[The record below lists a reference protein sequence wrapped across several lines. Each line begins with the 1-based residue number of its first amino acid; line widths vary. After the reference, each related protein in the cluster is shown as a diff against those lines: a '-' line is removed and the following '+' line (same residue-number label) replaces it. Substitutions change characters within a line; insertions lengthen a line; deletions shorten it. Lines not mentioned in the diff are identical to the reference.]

1 MKYKILLFRND
12 VHSTSIYTDRPTQTD
27 IKFKKML
34 DASPMLKVNAA
45 KLLIKRGDALIR
57 YHRGF
62 KSVRRLYQ
70 KLGQQTQQ
78 GIGQQQQQRPK
89 KSTLTTGK
97 NGRPTAAQESMQLH
111 IKVESSSSIGNT
123 DISGTANV
131 KVSGAGV
138 KQGDKTKAEK
148 GQRNREN
155 PMRASSDGSQSWMG
169 NS

>member
-34 DASPMLKVNAA
+34 DASPML
-45 KLLIKRGDALIR
+45 
-57 YHRGF
+57 